1 MKLARHADGSGGRG
15 AAAALASQIHP
26 VFMLPPVA
34 VSVFGGV
41 LAVDFSLLRAT
52 VFAGAVFCSVYTAH
66 VTDGYVDFYVRG
78 EDDSHPLTP
87 RGCAVGFALGTLG
100 FLVAALALAVL
111 VGPVAALFAVPGW
124 VLAVSHATVL
134 DTNPVGATVGYPLG
148 VALALLGGFY
158 AQSRTVS
165 GLALAFAGVFLVVLA
180 GVKVVDDA
188 QDYAY
193 DRRIDKRTVAV
204 VLGRRRARR
213 VAYGLMAVGL
223 VGVGVFAAVAV
234 FPPSAVGAVGVFAAV
249 AAVASRADADVA
261 TMLLVRGSYLF
272 LAALLLAVWLRPFA

>member
-1 MKLARHADGSGGRG
+1 MQVARHASGVRG
-15 AAAALASQIHP
+15 AVAALASQIHP

-41 LAVDFSLLRAT
+41 LAADFSLLRAT
-52 VFAGAVFCSVYTAH
+52 VFASAVFCSVYTAH

-78 EDDSHPLTP
+78 EDETHPLTP
-87 RGCAVGFALGTLG
+87 SGCALGFALGTLG
-100 FLVAALALAVL
+100 VLAAAVALATL
-111 VGPVAALFAVPGW
+111 VGPAAAVFAVPGW
-124 VLAVSHATVL
+124 LLAVAHATVL
-134 DTNPVGATVGYPLG
+134 DTNPIGATAGYPLG
-148 VALALLGGFY
+148 VAIALLGGAY
-158 AQSRTVS
+158 VQSRAVI
-165 GLALAFAGVFLVVLA
+165 GVAVAFAGVFLVVLA

-204 VLGRRRARR
+204 ALGRRRARW
-213 VAYGLMAVGL
+213 VAYGLIAGGL
-223 VGVGVFAAVAV
+223 AGVFGFAALAV

-249 AAVASRADADVA
+249 AGVASRADDEVA
-261 TMLLVRGSYLF
+261 TMLLIRGSYVF